1 MFSDRLKRLIV
12 DSGKTQKDVSSEL
25 LMSQQRF
32 NYYVLGKREPDY
44 ATLVNIAKYFGVTT
58 DYLIGASDTVRP
70 ITTSEK
76 FVEKLPRVERD
87 TLAAVRRY
95 KSDPYFPELIS
106 LYGEASD
113 RDRALVRQILS
124 EYSEKNS
131 PALPVDAGESVG

>member
-70 ITTSEK
+70 ITTSEG
-76 FVEKLPRVERD
+76 FVDKLPRVERD

-95 KSDPYFPELIS
+95 KSDPYFPELIA
-106 LYGEASD
+106 LYGEASS
-113 RDRALVRQILS
+113 RDKALVRQILS
-124 EYSEKNS
+124 EYQEKNS
-131 PALPVDAGESVG
+131 PALPVDTGESVG